1 MLNKNKFM
9 LKAID
14 LAKNNLKNM
23 IDVPVASLIV
33 LDNKIIAKGVNSVHK
48 KNNIILH
55 AEVVAILNAMKKLK
69 KSNLINCDLYTT
81 LEPCIM
87 CSGAIIEAKIKRVFV
102 GAHDTTK
109 NNIGLKILID
119 NKIEVY
125 DVICMEESK
134 KLLDSFFE
142 NLRNKK

>member
-69 KSNLINCDLYTT
+69 TNNLINCDLYTT

-109 NNIGLKILID
+109 DNIGLKILID

-125 DVICMEESK
+125 DVICMDESK
-134 KLLDSFFE
+134 KLLDLFFE

>member
-48 KNNIILH
+48 KNNIILQ

-69 KSNLINCDLYTT
+69 TNNLINCDLYTT

-134 KLLDSFFE
+134 KLLDLFFE

>member
-69 KSNLINCDLYTT
+69 TNNLINCDLYTT

-125 DVICMEESK
+125 DVICMDESK
-134 KLLDSFFE
+134 KLLDLFFE

>member
-69 KSNLINCDLYTT
+69 KNNLINCDLYTT

-134 KLLDSFFE
+134 KLLDLFFE

>member
-1 MLNKNKFM
+1 MLNKNQFM
-9 LKAID
+9 LKAIS

-23 IDVPVASLIV
+23 VDVPVASLIV
-33 LDNKIIAKGVNSVHK
+33 LDNKIISTGVNSVHT
-48 KNNIILH
+48 KNNIVLH
-55 AEVVAILNAMKKLK
+55 AEIVAILNAMKKLK
-69 KSNLINCDLYTT
+69 SANLMNCDLYTT

-102 GAHDTTK
+102 GAYDTTK

-125 DVICMEESK
+125 DGICMAESK
-134 KLLDSFFE
+134 KVLDCFFG

>member
-9 LKAID
+9 LKAIA

-48 KNNIILH
+48 KNSIVLH

-69 KSNLINCDLYTT
+69 APNLINCDLYTT

-102 GAHDTTK
+102 GAYDTTK
-109 NNIGLKILID
+109 DNIGLKILID

-125 DVICMEESK
+125 DGICMDESK
-134 KLLDSFFE
+134 NLLDCFFE

>member
-69 KSNLINCDLYTT
+69 TNNLINCDLYTT

-134 KLLDSFFE
+134 KLLDLFFE